1 MDRHSAGHPQSS
13 NDSRGISSYRI
24 ATDCPICGAS
34 LAVKHTRQ
42 TGALFLGCTGY
53 PNCRFAEDYDAA
65 LQSIIASGL
74 AHPPPRGICPDL
86 LLGRLK
92 GMVAQLHPDKFGGSD
107 PAATEAIKL
116 LLQLRD
122 DVQAGDFDIE
132 QVEQCQSQRGSSHR
146 GRLALVAGL
155 TSLSLLGAGF
165 VLQSSWIS
173 GKLREYTANSVA
185 SSRTVL
191 PHSPGVREPPLL
203 PHSPGVRELPHSVQ
217 GGQTT
222 VFAQFLTGK
231 PLTVSLP
238 QLQRTPEAFPVRVK
252 LDVSDSLPMWLN
264 FDAKKL
270 ALSGTAPPQET
281 GKTYHLTFRAY
292 TADGLE
298 SLLHCVLAIR

>member
-1 MDRHSAGHPQSS
+1 MAH
-13 NDSRGISSYRI
+13 YRI
-24 ATDCPICGAS
+24 ATDCPICGAP

-53 PNCRFAEDYDAA
+53 PNCRFAEDYDTA

-74 AHPPPRGICPDL
+74 AHPPPRGVCPDRL
-86 LLGRLK
+86 LVRLR
-92 GMVAQLHPDKFGGSD
+92 GIVAQLHPDKFGGSD

-116 LLQLRD
+116 LLRLRD
-122 DVQAGDFDIE
+122 DVQAGDFDME
-132 QVEQCQSQRGSSHR
+132 QVEQCQSQGGSWHR

-165 VLQSSWIS
+165 VLQSSWTS

-185 SSRTVL
+185 SSQTVL

-203 PHSPGVRELPHSVQ
+203 PHSPSVRELPHRVQ
-217 GGQTT
+217 WGQTT
-222 VFAQFLTGK
+222 VF
-231 PLTVSLP
+231 
-238 QLQRTPEAFPVRVK
+238 RVT
-252 LDVSDSLPMWLN
+252 LDVSDSPPMWLN
-264 FDAKKL
+264 FDAEKL

-281 GKTYHLTFRAY
+281 GKKYHLTFRAH